1 MTKPNDAAPVATAK
15 LCTLPGGTTVKVP
28 LPLPKPGIVILIH
41 GVNDVGEAY
50 VEQEKGLCQGL
61 GERLDR
67 QYPGIQLRPAQY
79 RVPTA
84 KDRDASDPDAVYFRR
99 DHTKGEVNSPVIP
112 FYWGFR
118 EEEGGYTDKSG
129 RFIPWIDRRQR
140 HGEYLDRYGN
150 RLDKDGAK
158 NGGPF
163 ANATTTVPDMWQPGF
178 SGKMGPT
185 PISSKHVSPGATR
198 PLLQAP
204 SRHYMV
210 LAAQRLAML
219 VRMVRGKSPDDTIN
233 VVAHSQGCLITLLA
247 NAFLEESGDRPI
259 DTLVMNHPPY
269 GLFETF
275 AEGMELGQLQQ
286 TTPARLATL
295 QNIVRFM
302 TGTQHSQPAFA
313 RLGGPGCAK
322 GVVAGGQWQPN
333 AAVKRVEGRPVPF
346 VERDNRGKVYLY
358 FCPDDQTV
366 ALFNVQGIGWQGVP
380 DEVQALDAAA
390 YQRWEQARL
399 YGTAPP
405 AAESYARKVSA
416 LPTLGERFRQRC
428 FTRRVRDG
436 RPLLVG
442 APPGPYVLETWNE
455 NAWTGTTLTA
465 TDKAGRGGFW
475 SGQQVRITGEALSPP
490 LKPHLGPA
498 WQELSPIDASIAIT
512 QDLKPEETP
521 EQGRR
526 RWMDTQGTDDNKNS
540 FHSSI
545 VANAQHSRYVTAY
558 DLAIGQAK
566 AIDDP
571 VYHLYLCLVADW
583 RTDWHTRNELDERA
597 DLSITERNLYIAAF
611 DLRSKESQQA
621 RALIDANFG
630 YRKTGQLPEKWA
642 KCDLPP
648 LVVSQTLADRAGGHE
663 PFTGDTR
670 RATTEKHA
678 ADEQARLAALREQ
691 HDARIAADN
700 AAIDHLLRGGS
711 GDA

>member
-1 MTKPNDAAPVATAK
+1 
-15 LCTLPGGTTVKVP
+15 
-28 LPLPKPGIVILIH
+28 
-41 GVNDVGEAY
+41 
-50 VEQEKGLCQGL
+50 
-61 GERLDR
+61 
-67 QYPGIQLRPAQY
+67 
-79 RVPTA
+79 VPTA

-233 VVAHSQGCLITLLA
+233 VVAHSQGCLIALLA

-521 EQGRR
+521 QQGRR

-583 RTDWHTRNELDERA
+583 RLDVDKERA
-597 DLSITERNLYIAAF
+597 RLEGGRMQGISESEKKLLAAAIELF
-611 DLRSKESQQA
+611 QKETGLA
-621 RALIDANFG
+621 RELIDATHV
-630 YRKTGQLPEKWA
+630 YRKTGKLPEKWA

-648 LVVSQTLADRAGGHE
+648 LVVSQTLASRAGGQQ
-663 PFTGDTR
+663 PSTGTAR
-670 RATTEKHA
+670 RAATEQHS
-678 ADEQARLAALREQ
+678 ADEQVRLAALREQ

-700 AAIDHLLRGGS
+700 AAIDHLLRGDP